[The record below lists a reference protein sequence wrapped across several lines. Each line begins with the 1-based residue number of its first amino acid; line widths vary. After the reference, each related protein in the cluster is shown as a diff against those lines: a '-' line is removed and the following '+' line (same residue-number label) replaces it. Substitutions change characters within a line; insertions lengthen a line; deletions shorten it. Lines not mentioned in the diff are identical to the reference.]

1 MHAPIY
7 VSGSGYLISGVAVE
21 CLYQEALVT
30 KLIHLED
37 FFLTG
42 VVAKKACGNKLKIV
56 SHRYAHY
63 NTENCFSL
71 IFLVLLFLLEKM
83 PLKMWNAN

>member
-1 MHAPIY
+1 MAEKHAPIY
-7 VSGSGYLISGVAVE
+7 VSGSGYLISGGAIE
-21 CLYQEALVT
+21 CLYQEALAT

-56 SHRYAHY
+56 SHRYAHL
-63 NTENCFSL
+63 NAEKFLPAAQRLSL
-71 IFLVLLFLLEKM
+71 IV
-83 PLKMWNAN
+83 P